1 MQISNWYNMTGFFS
15 KLKSALSKTSSKIG
29 SGIEHLFI
37 KKKLDDNTLEEIEDL
52 LLMADIGTS
61 VSRLIIEALRRHK
74 FDKEVTSEEIKN
86 DLSKIIEEILSQQ
99 DHSFKLEDDKLN
111 IILVCGVNGNGK
123 TTTIGKMAANNVA
136 QGKKVAIAACDTFR
150 AAAVEQ
156 IEKWA
161 HRSGAIL
168 YKGENKVD
176 PASVAHMAVK
186 ESLINGTDV
195 LFIDT
200 AGRLHNHKNLMEEL
214 IKIIRVI
221 KKIDENAP
229 HHSLLVIDGTTGQNA
244 ATQVEQFKLMTNI
257 SGLVITKLDGTA
269 KAGAVVGIVKRF
281 SLPVHFIGIGEL
293 IDDLKPFSPRDF
305 ARALVGLENNAS

>member
-1 MQISNWYNMTGFFS
+1 MTGFFS
-15 KLKSALSKTSSKIG
+15 KLKAALSKTSSKIG
-29 SGIEHLFI
+29 GGIEHLFI
-37 KKKLDDNTLEEIEDL
+37 KKKLDDSTLEELEDL
-52 LLMADIGTS
+52 LLFADIGTS
-61 VSRLIIEALRRHK
+61 VSSSIITSLRKRK

-86 DLSKIIEEILSQQ
+86 DLSGIVEEILSQQ
-99 DHSFKLEDDKLN
+99 DHSFKLEDGRLN
-111 IILVCGVNGNGK
+111 IVLVCGVNGNGK
-123 TTTIGKMAANNVA
+123 TTTIGKMAANSCA

-161 HRSGAIL
+161 QRSGAIL
-168 YKGENKVD
+168 YKGENKAD
-176 PASVAHMAVK
+176 PASVAHRAVT
-186 ESLINGTDV
+186 ESLSNGTDI

-214 IKIIRVI
+214 AKIIRVI

-244 ATQVEQFKLMTNI
+244 ATQVEQFKLITNI

-281 SLPVHFIGIGEL
+281 ALPVHFIGVGES
-293 IDDLKPFSPRDF
+293 IDDLKQFSPKDF
-305 ARALVGLENNAS
+305 SRALVGLEMNQ